1 MIKLADIQDAQQ
13 RIAAYVRRTPLER
26 NQSLSR
32 ALQTNVYLK
41 MELFQK
47 TGSFKPRAAF
57 SKMLALSK
65 EERERGVVAFSG
77 GNFAQGVAYAGQ
89 VLGVKTR
96 IVMPVY
102 TPAGYIAATQ
112 SYGAEVEL
120 VPDISAAIA
129 QVEQYRDQG
138 WAYMHPFDDPLVF
151 AGNGTLG
158 LEIMED
164 IPNITDLILSVG
176 GGGMMTGVVTA
187 VKSLKPT
194 TRIWTVET
202 KGADAMAHALQAG
215 KVVEVPVTSLAR
227 TLGAPHVAADALAVV
242 QQQVTRNLV
251 VNDEEAIREQ
261 AFLLERAK
269 VLTELAASCTLAAA
283 RQIRARFSADNHV
296 VLILCGGNVSVE
308 TLLAYHT
315 NRQ

>member
-1 MIKLADIQDAQQ
+1 MIHLADIQTA
-13 RIAAYVRRTPLER
+13 RTHISAYVKRTPLVKSET
-26 NQSLSR
+26 LSR
-32 ALQTNVYLK
+32 ELNTNVYLK
-41 MELFQK
+41 LELFQK

-57 SKMLALSK
+57 NKMLSFSA
-65 EERERGVVAFSG
+65 EEREHGVVAFSG

-96 IVMPVY
+96 IVMPAY
-102 TPAGYIAATQ
+102 TPSGYIAATK

-138 WAYMHPFDDPLVF
+138 LAYMHPFDDPLVF
-151 AGNGTLG
+151 AGNGTMG
-158 LEIMED
+158 LEIVED
-164 IPNITDLILSVG
+164 VPEITGLILSVG
-176 GGGMMTGVVTA
+176 GGGMMTGVITA
-187 VKSLKPT
+187 VKSLKPD

-202 KGADAMAHALQAG
+202 KGAEAMAQALEAG
-215 KVVEVPVTSLAR
+215 KVVEVPVSSLAK

-242 QQQVTRNLV
+242 QQQVTQHLV
-251 VNDEEAIREQ
+251 VTDEEAIREQ

-283 RQIRARFSADNHV
+283 RQIQAQFSADDHL

-308 TLLAYHT
+308 TLLEYHR
-315 NRQ
+315 NEQ